1 VVTKPQKKILMGKKL
16 YCKKCGTLVIEVI
29 KGKAKPDLYIECN
42 KCQKKDFDLPKG
54 FKDIFGGK
62 I

>member
-1 VVTKPQKKILMGKKL
+1 MSKKL